1 MYKAEFVAG
10 IFAFFFLDKKPK
22 PQSNNKNLQT

>member
-10 IFAFFFLDKKPK
+10 IFAYFSLNKTRSKI
-22 PQSNNKNLQT
+22 NNKNLQT